1 MKRGRAELLL
11 VAGSLLFLLVLTAV
25 AELGARTFS
34 SVNLLGNS
42 KELFVADA
50 FGKSFGNT
58 PNIEASSFGLT
69 VSIDEHGFRVPKAGV
84 PDDASKTT
92 TILILSDSV
101 GFGPAVEEPETFA
114 GQLRARFPTQ
124 RIYNSSV
131 IGYSTPDYRNVV
143 DAFVPQHPEVSAVV
157 LVYCLNDVTGGTAR
171 NIDRYLEQNQPA
183 PPANLTETLRS
194 FRLLSDANDYLRS
207 RSKLYLVIRHRLL
220 QTQTRDWHTVLTLY
234 SDANAADVERS
245 ASDIAAIYAALAQR
259 GIPLIVVLSPFEYQL
274 RDPAD
279 PETQI
284 PQRRIGDL
292 LAKAGVPYIDPR
304 PSFDPRLRST
314 DYFLAYDSMHFSA
327 EGHRV
332 MANVIGEALENR
344 Q

>member
-11 VAGSLLFLLVLTAV
+11 VAGSLLFLLVLLAL

-34 SVNLLGNS
+34 NVDLLGNS
-42 KELFVADA
+42 KEMFVADA
-50 FGKSFGNT
+50 FGNSFGNK
-58 PNIEASSFGLT
+58 PDVEAISFGQT
-69 VSIDEHGFRVPKAGV
+69 VFIDAHGFRVPKAGV
-84 PDDASKTT
+84 PDDASKTG
-92 TILILSDSV
+92 TILILGDSV
-101 GFGPAVEEPETFA
+101 GFGPAVDEPETFA
-114 GQLRARFPTQ
+114 GRLRARFPTQ
-124 RIYNSSV
+124 RIYNASV
-131 IGYSTPDYRNVV
+131 IGYSTPDYKNVV

-157 LVYCLNDVTGGTAR
+157 LVYCLNDVTASTSQ
-171 NIDRYLEQNQPA
+171 NIDRYLEKNQPP

-194 FRLLSDANDYLRS
+194 FRLLSDANDYLRT

-220 QTQTRDWHTVLTLY
+220 RTQTRDWRAVLSLY
-234 SDANAADVERS
+234 SDDRAADVAQS
-245 ASDIAAIYAALAQR
+245 ASNIAAISAALAQR

-304 PSFDPRLRST
+304 PSFDSGLRST

-332 MANVIGEALENR
+332 MADVIGDALENR
-344 Q
+344 